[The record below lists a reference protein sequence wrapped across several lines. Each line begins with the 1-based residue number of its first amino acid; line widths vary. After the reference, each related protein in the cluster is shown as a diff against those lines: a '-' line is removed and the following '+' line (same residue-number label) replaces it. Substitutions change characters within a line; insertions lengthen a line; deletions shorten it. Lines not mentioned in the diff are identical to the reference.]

1 MKGEHEAGFT
11 ETGTEGPS
19 GLLPRDGDTT
29 GSEAQEHRE
38 ERPGSDTV
46 PGSISTEM
54 SADVLDVGQKERSIE
69 NKEIDYFTAELQL

>member
-38 ERPGSDTV
+38 ERPGSDT
-46 PGSISTEM
+46 
-54 SADVLDVGQKERSIE
+54 Q
-69 NKEIDYFTAELQL
+69 